1 MARGEALAATF
12 ASLILLGA
20 CVRYAVS
27 AAVAAYETQGA
38 GIAPETLYATAP
50 LWAGWAAVAVLAL
63 RGARTV
69 ASAGVVAVAVVTLA
83 VYPALDP
90 SSLSAEGNA
99 SVPILLGAV
108 IVAGLL
114 GSRGTPVG
122 PRLLARR
129 TFAIALC
136 AAVGLGVVAVA
147 HAFTWFYLPE
157 EALKDAYLGPALGGA
172 DALAPIVV
180 ALAGG
185 MWLARTP
192 AGRRAAPLL
201 AVPLLPAALGP
212 GYVAYS
218 SVFGAVI
225 MAIVTVPSLLAF
237 LVAGTRKAVRGAR
250 AAR

>member
-157 EALKDAYLGPALGGA
+157 EALKDAYLGPALG
-172 DALAPIVV
+172 
-180 ALAGG
+180 
-185 MWLARTP
+185 ARTRWPRSWWRWREACGSP
-192 AGRRAAPLL
+192 ARP
-201 AVPLLPAALGP
+201 PD
-212 GYVAYS
+212 
-218 SVFGAVI
+218 
-225 MAIVTVPSLLAF
+225 
-237 LVAGTRKAVRGAR
+237 GAR
-250 AAR
+250 RRCWRSRCCRPRSGPATSRTAACSAR